1 MVVWPALARA
11 LCARYGV
18 RAPIVQAPMADAV
31 DWRVAAGAARAG
43 VLVSIPCATLAADAI
58 APAAARFREAA
69 PGAPLHLNFFTTH
82 GAARPTG
89 ERQQAWVK
97 ELAPYYA
104 ETGAVPPSNADLLSV
119 NGRASFGE
127 DACAAVERSE

>member
-43 VLVSIPCATLAADAI
+43 VLGSIPCATLDADA
-58 APAAARFREAA
+58 
-69 PGAPLHLNFFTTH
+69 
-82 GAARPTG
+82 
-89 ERQQAWVK
+89 
-97 ELAPYYA
+97 
-104 ETGAVPPSNADLLSV
+104 
-119 NGRASFGE
+119 
-127 DACAAVERSE
+127 

>member
-43 VLVSIPCATLAADAI
+43 VLGSIPCATLAADAI
-58 APAAARFREAA
+58 APAAERFRESA

-82 GAARPTG
+82 DAAAPT
-89 ERQQAWVK
+89 EARQQRWVE
-97 ELAPYYA
+97 ELAP
-104 ETGAVPPSNADLLSV
+104 
-119 NGRASFGE
+119 
-127 DACAAVERSE
+127 

>member
-43 VLVSIPCATLAADAI
+43 ILGSIPCATLAADAI
-58 APAAARFREAA
+58 APAVERFRE
-69 PGAPLHLNFFTTH
+69 GCD
-82 GAARPTG
+82 GCEEYRYY
-89 ERQQAWVK
+89 
-97 ELAPYYA
+97 ELAMS
-104 ETGAVPPSNADLLSV
+104 TNAHKTRLST
-119 NGRASFGE
+119 ASTK
-127 DACAAVERSE
+127 SS